1 MKLIIGGYFDAGF
14 SIGIDDHPFRD
25 TKAMS
30 ELADS
35 TGLAISLNIPP
46 DTYAYS
52 DQVPD
57 KMAYSTADS
66 EGHIGISVPVGAGLR
81 VSLNGSDLLAQLHR
95 EALEAASNPRFM
107 GEYYT
112 EFPEDI
118 TGIIKGFQDNDH
130 FSAAV
135 MQLFGLGIGYLHLET
150 GNLTARSALH
160 ALWIYRCYEYAA
172 YGTFSEGKFREAF
185 RELVLKIY
193 RDFSES
199 DNIHAIT
206 RRKIP
211 GDFFPGFQVILSSA
225 VEQEYRQ
232 ALDILEGYDDLTPL
246 KMDDGIISLG
256 WAAAV
261 VQPTNP
267 EYSARILYLLK
278 MAQVYYGIC
287 DGFERLFAHHI
298 SESVRQNLTGSATVY
313 DAIALNRL
321 RTIAHTVAEFTRFRA
336 LTQNI
341 SDLKLLGHFDQ
352 LGDFS
357 AKIDHLVAVC
367 EIFTNIQNEF
377 LQQKQA
383 RRDKRLNIY
392 AMALT
397 ALTIVSVAADM
408 MSINETLQLRGW
420 NMLLK
425 IAAIQGL
432 IILFIYMIFEDRWFR
447 RRKKL

>member
-14 SIGIDDHPFRD
+14 SIGIDDHPFMSSNAI
-25 TKAMS
+25 TKLS
-30 ELADS
+30 DE
-35 TGLAISLNIPP
+35 TGLTVSLNIPR
-46 DTYAYS
+46 DTYSYS
-52 DQVPD
+52 DENTGRMD
-57 KMAYSTADS
+57 YSSDDS
-66 EGHIGISVPVGAGLR
+66 EGHIGISVPVGAGLK
-81 VSLNGSDLLAQLHR
+81 VSLSGSPLLEQLHQ
-95 EALEAASNPRFM
+95 EALQAASNPKFM

-112 EFPEDI
+112 EYPANIVDLVSR
-118 TGIIKGFQDNDH
+118 FQRDVRLSTASVN
-130 FSAAV
+130 
-135 MQLFGLGIGYLHLET
+135 LFGLGIGYLHLESEE
-150 GNLTARSALH
+150 LPQALKPF

-172 YGTFSEGKFREAF
+172 YGTFSQARFMTGF
-185 RELVLKIY
+185 RELVLTIY
-193 RDFSES
+193 RTFSDS

-211 GDFFPGFQVILSSA
+211 GDFFPGFQVILSAGSDDEC
-225 VEQEYRQ
+225 VE
-232 ALDILEGYDDLTPL
+232 ALKVLEDYDDLTPL
-246 KMDDGIISLG
+246 KMDDGIIHLG

-261 VQPTNP
+261 IQPTNP
-267 EYSARILYLLK
+267 DYSSRILYLLK

-298 SESVRQNLTGSATVY
+298 SESVRQNLTGSPTVY
-313 DAIALNRL
+313 DAISLNRL
-321 RTIAHTVAEFTRFRA
+321 RTIAHTVAEYTRFRA

-408 MSINETLQLRGW
+408 MSISDTLEQKGW
-420 NMLLK
+420 HLLMK
-425 IAAIQGL
+425 VAAIQGL
-432 IILFIYMIFEDRWFR
+432 IILLIYMVFEDRWFR
-447 RRKKL
+447 KGKKL